1 MQYLLSDRAYGVL
14 KWVGLIAL
22 PAVAVFCGTVLPV
35 WGVDGTLTDAIVTT
49 LNAAG
54 VLVGALI
61 AASAGMG
68 AQASGADDGEADE
81 ASEVD
86 YTPQGDGEPDAS
98 D

>member
-22 PAVAVFCGTVLPV
+22 PAVAVFVATVLPA
-35 WGVDGTLTDAIVTT
+35 WGVDGTLTDAVVTT

-61 AASAGMG
+61 AASAGVG
-68 AQASGADDGEADE
+68 AQASGAGDGEADH
-81 ASEVD
+81 V
-86 YTPQGDGEPDAS
+86 PQGDGEPDAS